1 MRDDDITGK
10 NRLRRAPRLA
20 CLAASQGVAARHAV
34 CRRIGGGKNAGAYE
48 GRLTAMAQD
57 KQLVDVRLEEVL
69 EKRRLDQALN
79 AKEFAVLAGISYST
93 SREWFRAPGFP
104 VVRGVIFWGDFVEWR
119 RAQNGLSQKGPDQ
132 PSPPC
137 PIHVPLKALGLPP
150 KAARILCEAD

>member
-20 CLAASQGVAARHAV
+20 CLAASQWGAARHAV
-34 CRRIGGGKNAGAYE
+34 CRRIGGGRNAGAYE
-48 GRLTAMAQD
+48 TGLTTMARD
-57 KQLVDVRLEEVL
+57 KQLSDVRLEDVL

-104 VVRGVIFWGDFVEWR
+104 VVRGVVFWGDFVEWR
-119 RAQNGLSQKGPDQ
+119 RGQNGLSQKPENR
-132 PSPPC
+132 PTPPR
-137 PIHVPLKALGLPP
+137 PTEPPLKTTGLP
-150 KAARILCEAD
+150 ARAMRILAEA